1 MEYDINEAAYGTFP
15 NFISMC
21 MELPFCFNAYMTRNV
36 VNWAW
41 VNLAIPLFERFEVQG
56 ESGGVCMVEDLNNIN
71 AQDFNILLDDMSV
84 GAQVSCDDF
93 DERLR

>member
-1 MEYDINEAAYGTFP
+1 M
-15 NFISMC
+15 
-21 MELPFCFNAYMTRNV
+21 
-36 VNWAW
+36 
-41 VNLAIPLFERFEVQG
+41 
-56 ESGGVCMVEDLNNIN
+56 CMVEDLNNIN